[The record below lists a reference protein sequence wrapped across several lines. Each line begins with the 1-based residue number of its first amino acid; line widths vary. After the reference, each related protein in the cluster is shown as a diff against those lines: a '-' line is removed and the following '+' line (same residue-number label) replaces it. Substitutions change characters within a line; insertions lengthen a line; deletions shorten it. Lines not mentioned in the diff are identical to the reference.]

1 MFITILCSV
10 DDTRCR
16 KSYLRLCGGWEMVV
30 HPPLDVTHHLYQMK
44 TDPSLLERLFGHLE
58 LAVYVYQCLSIYS
71 LF

>member
-1 MFITILCSV
+1 
-10 DDTRCR
+10 
-16 KSYLRLCGGWEMVV
+16 MVV